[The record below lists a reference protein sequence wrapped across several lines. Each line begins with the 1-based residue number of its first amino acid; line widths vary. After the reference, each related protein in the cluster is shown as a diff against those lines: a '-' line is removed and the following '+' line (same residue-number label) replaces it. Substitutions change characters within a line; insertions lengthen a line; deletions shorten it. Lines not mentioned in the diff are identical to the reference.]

1 MNFIK
6 KITKK
11 ENPITKEENPI
22 TKEEIKITKNEN
34 PNPNSLFMPPP
45 NPIIK
50 PHTNSTVAALQI
62 KRDLNLPYTYNLV
75 YYIETSALWLEDF
88 EPHSLIQFSILD
100 KTVNDLDGKYL
111 ALSNYTLDINKY
123 KVIDGE
129 PFNSFTKSKDFTF
142 TKKELEEIDNNF
154 PANDAWKVPF
164 IERHLKINL
173 SNEVLEKLRSINIKT
188 ATNEIINK
196 LIENEI
202 LIPKPSGLYVIDL
215 RRKGKTKYYL
225 EKRLEQRMC
234 SYNLYKTIEKELVF
248 TDYNEAYS
256 YAAMLYCNSLRR
268 REELARI
275 DRNETIEWVV
285 KQIPSKDRD
294 ELRLRLNLLPINQ
307 NEHILC
313 LKGEVFY
320 HTQNSPICYQLYP
333 FDKTLTPIP
342 YATDLCNRGSVPIK

>member
-1 MNFIK
+1 
-6 KITKK
+6 
-11 ENPITKEENPI
+11 
-22 TKEEIKITKNEN
+22 
-34 PNPNSLFMPPP
+34 
-45 NPIIK
+45 
-50 PHTNSTVAALQI
+50 
-62 KRDLNLPYTYNLV
+62 
-75 YYIETSALWLEDF
+75 
-88 EPHSLIQFSILD
+88 
-100 KTVNDLDGKYL
+100 
-111 ALSNYTLDINKY
+111 
-123 KVIDGE
+123 
-129 PFNSFTKSKDFTF
+129 
-142 TKKELEEIDNNF
+142 
-154 PANDAWKVPF
+154 
-164 IERHLKINL
+164 
-173 SNEVLEKLRSINIKT
+173 
-188 ATNEIINK
+188 
-196 LIENEI
+196 
-202 LIPKPSGLYVIDL
+202 
-215 RRKGKTKYYL
+215 
-225 EKRLEQRMC
+225 MC